1 VQGGGEV
8 SMKSPAGSRK
18 HVGTAC
24 WKQAAGCLHSGKLQ
38 QSASD
43 SDSDLG
49 QELHL
54 DTAVHN

>member
-1 VQGGGEV
+1 
-8 SMKSPAGSRK
+8 MKSPAGSRK

-24 WKQAAGCLHSGKLQ
+24 WKQAAACLHSRKLQ

-43 SDSDLG
+43 SDPDLE